1 MDAMKNNTRA
11 MLAAGGAYSIF
22 GLSYLFSKMALGAA
36 EPSLLLAV
44 RFAVTFLALNLMLLC
59 RAGRLR
65 LKGKPVGMA
74 VLMGVGNGV
83 IMNWY
88 YQTHIGLDMRYF
100 WKHILSIV
108 PAMLPAVAL
117 GIIAVRLHTFTGYA
131 GVVTFAVPYAAVY
144 AVGLYLFAMD
154 ESEKDMVRG
163 VMRKIRR

>member
-1 MDAMKNNTRA
+1 MKCMENSWKKLRNTAFVWWISAR
-11 MLAAGGAYSIF
+11 SRKKKI
-22 GLSYLFSKMALGAA
+22 
-36 EPSLLLAV
+36 
-44 RFAVTFLALNLMLLC
+44 N
-59 RAGRLR
+59 
-65 LKGKPVGMA
+65 
-74 VLMGVGNGV
+74 
-83 IMNWY
+83 
-88 YQTHIGLDMRYF
+88 F

-154 ESEKDMVRG
+154 ESEKNMVRG